1 MKINVNR
8 QKAMK
13 MNSFDQNNTALKQKK
28 SYGGRQGDFRRLSAF
43 FLVFF
48 MMMSMLVMPAFARA
62 KAEDTEDRNA
72 GQTGQAG
79 QAGQTSQSSAATI
92 GDLLSPGS
100 DASAPAGTSPAS
112 GAAPS
117 AGSGT
122 TEPAVAEIDTFE
134 ENPCI
139 TWFVRGIPGKV
150 KSAEVYIGAEQ
161 AEGAEA
167 GRLIDGEGLAPKT
180 LILIDN
186 SLSIGT
192 KGNQEKIKSIL
203 TRLVWN
209 HQYDERF
216 ALKTFSDKSV
226 TVMDYT
232 DNYDELRLA
241 INGITF
247 EDQKTSL
254 RNVLYEEITELIND
268 GEEDYSR
275 IIIVSD
281 GTDDSRL
288 GMTYEELMALVE
300 SDNGV
305 CPIYT
310 IGCFYQYSEDILD
323 QLFALSRLTG
333 SPYFSM
339 DDYENA
345 EEAAAIA
352 DGIRAD
358 GDDITYFRFS
368 LPPELKDG
376 SQKGVGLIVHTGSG
390 DYTIEHPMIMP
401 RGTAKE
407 MQALNEQI
415 RAAKEE
421 EEKKRQEEEEAK
433 KKAEEEG
440 KEGEGEEEE
449 EVEEEAPKTALD
461 RFLDNRYVQL
471 LLVPCLLLL
480 FMLYQYLRDRRK
492 SDVPFQE
499 VAPAAPAAAEAPANA
514 PAAQETE
521 GGSLVLFN
529 PETPGEVYRIRNGQE
544 FVIGRSAAR
553 SDIAFPDDPMLAARH
568 ALIRMNQGR
577 AFLDS
582 LGHRE
587 STSVQDKPVDHTA
600 ELFDGDLIHI
610 GNIKLRVRYE

>member
-1 MKINVNR
+1 MKITVNR
-8 QKAMK
+8 QKSMNT
-13 MNSFDQNNTALKQKK
+13 NSFDLNKTALEQKK
-28 SYGGRQGDFRRLSAF
+28 SCGRYQKDFRRLSAF
-43 FLVFF
+43 FIVFII
-48 MMMSMLVMPAFARA
+48 MISVLAMPAFARA
-62 KAEDTEDRNA
+62 KAEDGGDRND
-72 GQTGQAG
+72 GQTEQT
-79 QAGQTSQSSAATI
+79 GQTSQGSAATI

-100 DASAPAGTSPAS
+100 DTSAPAGTSPAS

-117 AGSGT
+117 AGSDS
-122 TEPAVAEIDTFE
+122 TEPAVAEIDTFA

-161 AEGAEA
+161 VEVAEA

-180 LILIDN
+180 LILVDN

-203 TRLVWN
+203 TRLIWN

-241 INGITF
+241 VNGITF

-254 RNVLYEEITELIND
+254 RNVLYEEITNLIND

-339 DDYENA
+339 DDYETA
-345 EEAAAIA
+345 EDAAAIA

-376 SQKGVGLIVHTGSG
+376 SQKGVGLIVHTASG

-407 MQALNEQI
+407 MQELNEQI

-433 KKAEEEG
+433 KKAEEVGE
-440 KEGEGEEEE
+440 EGEEEEE
-449 EVEEEAPKTALD
+449 EVEEEVPRTALD

-499 VAPAAPAAAEAPANA
+499 VAPAAPAAAETPESGPAE
-514 PAAQETE
+514 PQSE

-529 PETPGEVYRIRNGQE
+529 PEMPGEVYRIRNGQE
-544 FVIGRSAAR
+544 LVIGRSAAR

-587 STSVQDKPVDHTA
+587 STHVQDKPVDHTT
-600 ELFDGDLIHI
+600 ELFDGNLIHI

>member
-1 MKINVNR
+1 MKITVNR
-8 QKAMK
+8 QKSMNT
-13 MNSFDQNNTALKQKK
+13 NSFDLNKTALEQKK
-28 SYGGRQGDFRRLSAF
+28 SCGRYQKDFRRLSAF
-43 FLVFF
+43 FIVFII
-48 MMMSMLVMPAFARA
+48 MISVLAMPAFARA
-62 KAEDTEDRNA
+62 KAEDGGDRND
-72 GQTGQAG
+72 GQTEQT
-79 QAGQTSQSSAATI
+79 GQTSQSSAATI

-161 AEGAEA
+161 VEVAEA

-180 LILIDN
+180 LILVDN

-203 TRLVWN
+203 TRLIWN

-241 INGITF
+241 VNGITF

-254 RNVLYEEITELIND
+254 RNVLYEEITDLIND

-339 DDYENA
+339 DDYETA
-345 EEAAAIA
+345 EDAAAIA

-376 SQKGVGLIVHTGSG
+376 SQKGVGLIVHTASG

-407 MQALNEQI
+407 MQELNEQI

-440 KEGEGEEEE
+440 EEGEEEEE

-480 FMLYQYLRDRRK
+480 FMLYQYLRDHKK

-529 PETPGEVYRIRNGQE
+529 PETPGEVYRIPNGQE
-544 FVIGRSAAR
+544 LVIGRSAAR

>member
-1 MKINVNR
+1 MKITVNR
-8 QKAMK
+8 QKSMNT
-13 MNSFDQNNTALKQKK
+13 NSFDLNKTALEQKK
-28 SYGGRQGDFRRLSAF
+28 SCGRYQKDFRRLSAF
-43 FLVFF
+43 FIVFII
-48 MMMSMLVMPAFARA
+48 MISVLAMPAFARA
-62 KAEDTEDRNA
+62 KAEDGGDRND
-72 GQTGQAG
+72 GQTEQT
-79 QAGQTSQSSAATI
+79 GQTSQSSAATI

-161 AEGAEA
+161 VEVAEA

-180 LILIDN
+180 LILVDN

-203 TRLVWN
+203 TRLIWN

-241 INGITF
+241 VNGITF

-254 RNVLYEEITELIND
+254 RNVLYEEITDLIND

-339 DDYENA
+339 DDYETA
-345 EEAAAIA
+345 EDAAAIA

-376 SQKGVGLIVHTGSG
+376 SQKGVGLIVHTASG

-407 MQALNEQI
+407 MQELNEQI

-440 KEGEGEEEE
+440 EEGEEEEE

-480 FMLYQYLRDRRK
+480 FMLYQYLRDHKK

-544 FVIGRSAAR
+544 LVIGRSAAR

>member
-1 MKINVNR
+1 MKITVNR
-8 QKAMK
+8 QKSMNT
-13 MNSFDQNNTALKQKK
+13 NSFDLNKTALEQKK
-28 SYGGRQGDFRRLSAF
+28 SCGRYQKDFRRLSAF

-48 MMMSMLVMPAFARA
+48 MMMSVLAMPAFARA
-62 KAEDTEDRNA
+62 KAEDGGDRND
-72 GQTGQAG
+72 GQTEQT
-79 QAGQTSQSSAATI
+79 GQTSQGSAATI

-100 DASAPAGTSPAS
+100 DTSAPAGTSPAS

-117 AGSGT
+117 AGSDS
-122 TEPAVAEIDTFE
+122 TEPAVAEIDTFA

-161 AEGAEA
+161 VEVAEA

-180 LILIDN
+180 LILVDN

-203 TRLVWN
+203 TRLIWN

-241 INGITF
+241 VNGITF

-254 RNVLYEEITELIND
+254 RNVLYEEITNLIND

-339 DDYENA
+339 DDYETA
-345 EEAAAIA
+345 EDAAAIA

-376 SQKGVGLIVHTGSG
+376 SQKGVGLIVHTASG

-407 MQALNEQI
+407 MQELNEQI

-433 KKAEEEG
+433 KKAEEVGE
-440 KEGEGEEEE
+440 EGEEEEE
-449 EVEEEAPKTALD
+449 EVEEEVPRTALD

-499 VAPAAPAAAEAPANA
+499 VAPAAPAAAETPESGPAE
-514 PAAQETE
+514 PQSE

-529 PETPGEVYRIRNGQE
+529 PEMPGEVYRIRNGQE
-544 FVIGRSAAR
+544 LVIGRSAAR

-587 STSVQDKPVDHTA
+587 STHVQDKPVDHTT
-600 ELFDGDLIHI
+600 ELFDGNLIHI